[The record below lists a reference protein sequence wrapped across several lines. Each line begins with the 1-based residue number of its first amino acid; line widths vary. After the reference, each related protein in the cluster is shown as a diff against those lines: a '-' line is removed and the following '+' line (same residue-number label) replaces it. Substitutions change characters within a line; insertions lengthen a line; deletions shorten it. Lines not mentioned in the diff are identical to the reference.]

1 MSKPKRGVFMKKAR
15 KISCLLA
22 IIMSVMIASCSNA
35 SGGSSTPPSVP
46 NTPQQDQ
53 LQDQPQVKFTKLSIP
68 KASVAYAGQA
78 LTATLVGLNFP
89 YKIYEYLN
97 EIDPTTGMYK
107 QKLTEKSYKEIT
119 HFFSN
124 IRITCESNPSIVTQP
139 SPAYCD
145 CGYRQSVFI
154 TISLNIPNNIGEYD
168 ITVSYGDESITS
180 TLSVKDY
187 SAYHAGDVL
196 LNDGSTIPYDAN
208 SYSVK
213 YENDSNGYT
222 IREYT
227 RYKAF
232 SSDEKANAVGVL
244 CGFNEYGAPIGWL
257 GVYNS
262 GYTDYQWRANEFNM
276 LKHYDSGYEIILC
289 EPDKWDFN
297 GLNNYMSKFLGDTD
311 GSDNWNYICSI
322 DPMGTAD
329 TETNY
334 PAFNFV
340 NNYATTYGLSG
351 EYAVGWYMPS
361 IAELCYMYKNK
372 DALDAVL
379 FALGGNAF
387 TPKDSYENMFGKTY
401 FSSSICHN
409 QRDLQVLDSSS
420 GALYMHYGFTSSN
433 RVCCMLPFER
443 TNQSGTEIVN
453 DGSVSQVTLNKTQL
467 TLTVGDTETLTA
479 TVLPSNAID
488 KTVTWES
495 SAPNVATVSNGVVT
509 AVSKGNAVITAKAET
524 KSTKCTVTVNP
535 VTYQISVTNG
545 TATPLLAEEG
555 ATVTIKANNPPSGKS
570 FDKWTTTTEGI
581 TFANATAAT
590 TTFKMPAKA
599 VSVTANYCEYYTVTY
614 VDNNNITVPSD
625 NKKYKAGE
633 TVTVLFSGIGY
644 RKGFT
649 FSGWCDNKG
658 NSYTS
663 AGTKTFAMP
672 ASNVTL
678 TAEWN
683 RIKASGKIGMYE
695 TPCDVGDVVFKDGS
709 ATPYQSVTESQKESA
724 IAVIF
729 YVGTANNLLGKK
741 TLGVGI
747 YNTRD
752 EVDEYYSMPKS
763 TLQWAAYNSDALF
776 KYISGIICEPS
787 HTGKGAAAIA
797 TFTGDLDGSDNWNQ
811 LRKEVTDTNIY
822 SSDGT
827 PINTY
832 PAWKWV
838 NDYANNSASHVSG
851 SNYKTGWYMPSIAEL
866 CMLWQNRRVVNNAI
880 SSVGGSTLREGGY
893 WSSSQ
898 HASHA
903 DGKGRAYGV
912 DFYSAGDDFDGYI
925 SVMNKDEKSTEAVCA
940 IHAF

>member
-1 MSKPKRGVFMKKAR
+1 MKVLKKLFFA
-15 KISCLLA
+15 LLA
-22 IIMSVMIASCSNA
+22 MFFLFASCSN
-35 SGGSSTPPSVP
+35 SSD
-46 NTPQQDQ
+46 TPQAPTNPTNTETQDPANPTNPETSET
-53 LQDQPQVKFTKLSIP
+53 LDPNIELTRFVIP
-68 KASVAYAGQA
+68 KVDIAYAGQ
-78 LTATLVGLNFP
+78 TVMVTLHGKWFP
-89 YKIYEYLN
+89 YYNERFWTEDMPGATEYKN
-97 EIDPTTGMYK
+97 EIK
-107 QKLTEKSYKEIT
+107 KKAENFL
-119 HFFSN
+119 SN
-124 IRITCESNPSIVTQP
+124 ISITCQKDPSIVADSIFSYVDHNIWSMDFRSDDLIVAYIKIP
-139 SPAYCD
+139 SSA
-145 CGYRQSVFI
+145 
-154 TISLNIPNNIGEYD
+154 GEYD
-168 ITVSYGDESITS
+168 IEARYGEKSIVR

-187 SAYHAGDVL
+187 SAYHTGDL
-196 LNDGSTIPYDAN
+196 LLKDGTIIPYD
-208 SYSVK
+208 
-213 YENDSNGYT
+213 DSNV
-222 IREYT
+222 
-227 RYKAF
+227 F
-232 SSDEKANAVGVL
+232 SDEMKEKTIGVL
-244 CGFNEYGAPIGWL
+244 YGFNDYGAPLGWL
-257 GVYNS
+257 GIHMHDGLQWIKENDRYIS
-262 GYTDYQWRANEFNM
+262 MKDKFKTIICDRDDYWQNFDEITFNF
-276 LKHYDSGYEIILC
+276 DGI
-289 EPDKWDFN
+289 
-297 GLNNYMSKFLGDTD
+297 D
-311 GSDNWNYICSI
+311 GSDNWDCICAF
-322 DPMGTAD
+322 DPVGTAD
-329 TETNY
+329 AATNY
-334 PAFNFV
+334 PAFNYV
-340 NNYATTYGLSG
+340 NNYAATYGLTG
-351 EYAVGWYMPS
+351 DYASGWYMPS
-361 IAELCYMYKNK
+361 VAELHYLFQNRKIV
-372 DALDAVL
+372 DAVLDAVNVTKFVRENGAYWSSSTSWTGGVNEL
-379 FALGGNAF
+379 RTYDPWYGSFGGNDDP
-387 TPKDSYENMFGKTY
+387 TKTL
-401 FSSSICHN
+401 C
-409 QRDLQVLDSSS
+409 
-420 GALYMHYGFTSSN
+420 
-433 RVCCMLPFER
+433 VCCVRAFNENEFNDVTEYEKTVKQITLSK
-443 TNQSGTEIVN
+443 TN
-453 DGSVSQVTLNKTQL
+453 L
-467 TLTVGDTETLTA
+467 TLTVGDTATLTA
-479 TVLPSNAID
+479 TVLADDSVD
-488 KTVTWES
+488 KTVTWKS
-495 SAPNVATVSNGVVT
+495 SASDVATVSDGVVT
-509 AVSKGNAVITAKAET
+509 AVSKGTAIITAKAGN
-524 KSTKCTVTVNP
+524 KSASCAVTVNP

-614 VDNNNITVPSD
+614 VDDNNITVPSD

-683 RIKASGKIGMYE
+683 RINASGKIGMYE

-763 TLQWAAYNSDALF
+763 TLQWAAYNSDANF
-776 KYISGIICEPS
+776 KCISGIICEPS

-866 CMLWQNRRVVNNAI
+866 CMLWRNRRTVNNAI
-880 SSVGGSTLREGGY
+880 SSIGGSTLREGY
-893 WSSSQ
+893 WSSSSNSENYA
-898 HASHA
+898 HNY
-903 DGKGRAYGV
+903 AYIL
-912 DFYSAGDDFDGYI
+912 DFYDASDDMDGWI
-925 SVMNKDEKSTEAVCA
+925 GPMSKDEKSTDAVCA